1 MEKEVK
7 RMNESLEKR
16 EQDQQNRPERRT
28 GQAETGE
35 DAMRHDSY
43 IEQISLWLDNELSPA
58 EASQLQAHLAQCPVC
73 RQSQQAM
80 VHLDGMFRQAAS
92 LMAAPLP
99 GFGQRLEIRL
109 AHYHPASRRRLLF
122 GMSVLLLGT
131 LALALLGGLLAGL
144 VLFTTGSSLLDVAL
158 IAEGLENLFQFINAA
173 AAWFN
178 LGSLFFKASL
188 LTMGQPLF
196 WVCALAVLAAVGL
209 WLRLL
214 NSLNRRPA
222 ATVELLI

>member
-1 MEKEVK
+1 
-7 RMNESLEKR
+7 MNESVQKR
-16 EQDQQNRPERRT
+16 EQEQQNRPERRT
-28 GQAETGE
+28 EQAGVGE

-73 RQSQQAM
+73 RQTQQAM

-99 GFGQRLEIRL
+99 GFGQRVEVRL
-109 AHYHPASRRRLLF
+109 AHYHPASQRRLLF

-131 LALALLGGLLAGL
+131 LALALLGGLFTGL
-144 VLFTTGSSLLDVAL
+144 VLLNTGSSLLDVAL
-158 IAEGLENLFQFINAA
+158 IVNALENLFQFINAA
-173 AAWFN
+173 AAWLNF
-178 LGSLFFKASL
+178 GSLFLKASL
-188 LTMGQPLF
+188 ITMGQPLF
-196 WVCALAVLAAVGL
+196 WVCALAVLGAVWL
-209 WLRLL
+209 WLRVL

-222 ATVELLI
+222 GAVELLI